1 MKHFLVI
8 ATLLLSGSAFAQTEV
23 SVYGSD
29 KSQREGITYFL
40 PKNKL
45 TVTVEATKTSYV
57 PGQYC
62 KYAEQFLR
70 LTDIAPE
77 PKVTWKLDKVTTQ
90 CDAIPDPSKSF
101 YIKVVEKSSAPKVQL
116 TEDGILCAVNDQVTL
131 ESQPAPTPVAPVK
144 KKILKPQDFFTE
156 EIIQASS
163 SLTTAKLIAA
173 EIMQIRDKRNELTR
187 GELDNMPSDGVGMQ
201 LMLNQLNEQEEA
213 LLSLFQGTTE
223 TESHTFTFQ
232 LIPTE
237 PVQEQVLFRL
247 SSKLGVV
254 AADDLSGAP
263 VYYSLESQHTVA
275 DKKPA
280 TPEEIKRADKLAKD
294 NAKRAMKGE
303 PFLQEGIV
311 YNVPERCTFRIYTPK
326 KTLFTDDFKFG
337 QLGNTEVLLND
348 LFNKKSTLHVTFSPQ
363 DGSILKVRND

>member
-45 TVTVEATKTSYV
+45 TITVEATKTTYV
-57 PGQYC
+57 PGEYC

-70 LTDIAPE
+70 LMNIAPE
-77 PKVTWKLDKVTTQ
+77 PKVTWTLNKVATQ
-90 CDAIPDPSKSF
+90 YEAIPDSSKSF
-101 YIKVVEKSSAPKVQL
+101 YIKVDEKSSAPRVQL
-116 TEDGILCAVNDQVTL
+116 TQDGILCAVNDQVIL
-131 ESQPAPTPVAPVK
+131 EEQSTPTPVAPVK
-144 KKILKPQDFFTE
+144 KKNLRPQDFFTE
-156 EIIQASS
+156 EIVQASS
-163 SLTTAKLIAA
+163 SMTTAKLIAA
-173 EIMQIRDKRNELTR
+173 EIMQIRDKRNDLTR

-213 LLSLFQGTTE
+213 LLSVFQGTTE
-223 TESHTFTFQ
+223 TESHTFTFS
-232 LIPTE
+232 LIPTK
-237 PVQEQVLFRL
+237 PVQEQVLFRF

-254 AADDLSGAP
+254 GADDLSGAP

-275 DKKPA
+275 DKTPV
-280 TPEEIKRADKLAKD
+280 TPEEIKRAEKLAEK

-303 PFLQEGIV
+303 PFLQEGVV
-311 YNVPERCTFRIYTPK
+311 YNVPERCTFRIYTSK
-326 KTLFTDDFKFG
+326 KTLFTDDYKLA

-348 LFNKKSTLHVTFSPQ
+348 LFNKKTTFHVTFSPL
-363 DGSILKVRND
+363 DGSILKVRNE